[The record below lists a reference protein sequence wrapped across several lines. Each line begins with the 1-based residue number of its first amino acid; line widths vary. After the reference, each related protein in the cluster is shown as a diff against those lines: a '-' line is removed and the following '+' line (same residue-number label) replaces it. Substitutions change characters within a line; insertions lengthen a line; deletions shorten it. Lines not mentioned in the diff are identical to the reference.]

1 MKKVKQIDIGIQI
14 VAIIGS
20 IIYAIADRS
29 TNFIF
34 GYFIVGGIQI
44 ISFLVHWAFSGTKG
58 LTPARR
64 RYGWFLLVLAV
75 LTLMAWAAPV
85 LLLAL
90 LYLILLPLLFVAP
103 VVAFVYCNMCYNE
116 LKPIHHET
124 K

>member
-1 MKKVKQIDIGIQI
+1 MKKVKQIDIVIQI
-14 VAIIGS
+14 VAIVGS
-20 IIYAIADRS
+20 IVYAIADRS

-34 GYFIVGGIQI
+34 GYFVVGGLQI
-44 ISFLVHWAFSGTKG
+44 IGFLAHWALSGSKG

-75 LTLMAWAAPV
+75 LALIAWAVPV
-85 LLLAL
+85 LLVAL

-103 VVAFVYCNMCYNE
+103 VVALVYCNMCFNE
-116 LKPIHHET
+116 LKLIHHEN